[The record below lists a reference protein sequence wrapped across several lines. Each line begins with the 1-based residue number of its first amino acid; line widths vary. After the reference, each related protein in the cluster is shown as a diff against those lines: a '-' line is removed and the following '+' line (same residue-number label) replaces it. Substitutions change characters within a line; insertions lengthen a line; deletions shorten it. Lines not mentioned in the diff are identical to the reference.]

1 MEEAEGWFSANLCCS
16 ALPSPGPESSSEQL
30 APLERKLRCLEQE
43 KLELSRKLQGMG
55 AIRAWAGW
63 VCPAAGQAP
72 QHYGCP
78 HTAEALQ
85 TPSDHRE
92 LEQLRKEMQTLQD
105 RLSGTP
111 PPAPRLFPSP
121 LTLGAELVSQHT

>member
-1 MEEAEGWFSANLCCS
+1 MEEAGGWFSANLCCS

-111 PPAPRLFPSP
+111 PPAPRLVPSP